1 MNSLPGDR
9 KLSSALLLI
18 LGGFLLAFQDSIVK
32 LMSDQTTLWQFQG
45 LRGAFNLCLL
55 LVFLVLFRKVS
66 FILPRNYFAVY
77 LRAFFLTLTMIC
89 FFSGAPYLT
98 ITQMAAGLYTY
109 PLFTVILASP
119 VLKEKI
125 TLLKIFSLI
134 LGFTGASLI
143 LTPWE
148 SNISIFQLI
157 PILAGF
163 FYACNILTIRK
174 LCINETPYAMA
185 AGVAVTFV
193 IICSLMLLF
202 NELVNFSEDSRSFNP
217 FLMNGWTTL
226 TITLI
231 LTVLMVS
238 LFNVSGNLFITKAYQ
253 TSESSW
259 LAPID
264 YIYFIFAAFWS
275 KILFDKLPTGLGLI
289 GIILIVS
296 AGILIGTQRN
306 K

>member
-1 MNSLPGDR
+1 
-9 KLSSALLLI
+9 
-18 LGGFLLAFQDSIVK
+18 
-32 LMSDQTTLWQFQG
+32 MSDQTTLWQFQG
-45 LRGAFNLCLL
+45 LRGAFNLFLL
-55 LVFLVLFRKVS
+55 LVFLALFRKFS
-66 FILPRNYFAVY
+66 FILPKNYFAVY

-89 FFSGAPYLT
+89 FFSGTPYLT

-109 PLFTVILASP
+109 PLFTVILASLI
-119 VLKEKI
+119 LKEKI
-125 TLLKIFSLI
+125 TFTKIFALV
-134 LGFTGASLI
+134 LGFIGALLI

-157 PILAGF
+157 PIFGGF
-163 FYACNILTIRK
+163 FYACNILTIRN
-174 LCINETPYAMA
+174 LCKNETPYAMA
-185 AGVAVTFV
+185 AGVAITFM
-193 IICSLMLLF
+193 IICSFMLL
-202 NELVNFSEDSRSFNP
+202 LTDQVDFSEGTRSLNP
-217 FLMNGWTTL
+217 YLMNGWTTL

-231 LTVLMVS
+231 LTIFMVS

-264 YIYFIFAAFWS
+264 YIYFLFAAFWS
-275 KILFDKLPTGLGLI
+275 KILFDKLPTSLGLI

-296 AGILIGTQRN
+296 AGIMIGTQRN

>member
-1 MNSLPGDR
+1 MNSLPGER

-18 LGGFLLAFQDSIVK
+18 LGGFFLAFQDSIVK

-55 LVFLVLFRKVS
+55 LVFLALFRKIS
-66 FILPRNYFAVY
+66 YILPKNYFAVY
-77 LRAFFLTLTMIC
+77 LRAFFLTITMIC

-109 PLFTVILASP
+109 PLFTVILAGP
-119 VLKEKI
+119 ILKEKI
-125 TLLKIFSLI
+125 TFLKIFSLI
-134 LGFTGASLI
+134 LGFTGALLI

-148 SNISIFQLI
+148 TNLSIFQII

-174 LCINETPYAMA
+174 LCKNETPYAMA
-185 AGVAVTFV
+185 AAVAISFV

-202 NELVNFSEDSRSFNP
+202 TELINFSEGSRSLNP
-217 FLMNGWTTL
+217 YLMNGWATL
-226 TITLI
+226 TITI
-231 LTVLMVS
+231 VLTVLMVS

-259 LAPID
+259 LASID
-264 YIYFIFAAFWS
+264 YIYFISAAFWS
-275 KILFDKLPTGLGLI
+275 KILFDKLPTGQGLI

>member
-1 MNSLPGDR
+1 MNSLSGDR
-9 KLSSALLLI
+9 KLSSVLLLVS
-18 LGGFLLAFQDSIVK
+18 GAFLLAFQDSIVK

-55 LVFLVLFRKVS
+55 LFFLVLFRKVS
-66 FILPRNYFAVY
+66 FILPKNYFAVY

-148 SNISIFQLI
+148 NNISIFQLM
-157 PILAGF
+157 PILGGF

>member
-1 MNSLPGDR
+1 MNSLPGER

-18 LGGFLLAFQDSIVK
+18 LGAFLLAFQDSIVK

-45 LRGAFNLCLL
+45 LRGAFNFFLL
-55 LVFLVLFRKVS
+55 LVFLALFRKFS
-66 FILPRNYFAVY
+66 FILPKNYFAVY

-109 PLFTVILASP
+109 PLFTVILASLI
-119 VLKEKI
+119 LKEKI
-125 TLLKIFSLI
+125 TFTKIFALV
-134 LGFTGASLI
+134 LGFIGALLI

-157 PILAGF
+157 PIFGGF
-163 FYACNILTIRK
+163 FYACNILTIRN
-174 LCINETPYAMA
+174 LCKNETPYAMA
-185 AGVAVTFV
+185 AGVAITFM
-193 IICSLMLLF
+193 IFCSFMLL
-202 NELVNFSEDSRSFNP
+202 LTDQVNFSEGTRSLNP
-217 FLMNGWTTL
+217 YLMNGWTTL

-231 LTVLMVS
+231 LTIFMVS

-264 YIYFIFAAFWS
+264 YIYFLFAAFWS
-275 KILFDKLPTGLGLI
+275 KILFDKLPTSLGLI

-296 AGILIGTQRN
+296 AGIMIGTQRN

>member
-1 MNSLPGDR
+1 MNSLPGER

-55 LVFLVLFRKVS
+55 LVFLVLFRKIS
-66 FILPRNYFAVY
+66 YILPKNYFAVY
-77 LRAFFLTLTMIC
+77 LRAFFLTITMIC

-109 PLFTVILASP
+109 PLFTVILAGP
-119 VLKEKI
+119 ILKEKI
-125 TLLKIFSLI
+125 TVLKIFSLI

-148 SNISIFQLI
+148 TNFSIFQFI

-174 LCINETPYAMA
+174 LCKNETPYAMA
-185 AGVAVTFV
+185 AGVAILFV
-193 IICSLMLLF
+193 IICSLMLLST
-202 NELVNFSEDSRSFNP
+202 ELINFSEGSRSLNP
-217 FLMNGWTTL
+217 YLMNGWTAL
-226 TITLI
+226 TITLVS
-231 LTVLMVS
+231 TVLMVS

-275 KILFDKLPTGLGLI
+275 KILFDKLPTVLGLI